1 MGCAREGALPV
12 VFGGP
17 YILGIGTVLIIDNDA
32 DIRSF
37 LSAVIEHWGF
47 DVVTAESGAA
57 GVVLAG
63 NIEPALILL
72 DLNMPGMTGFAAARK
87 IRENPKNK
95 TTPILAV
102 TALEKAENRD
112 EAHMAGCNAV
122 VSKPIDRDRL
132 YQAMVRLIG
141 QWDS

>member
-1 MGCAREGALPV
+1 M
-12 VFGGP
+12 
-17 YILGIGTVLIIDNDA
+17 GIGTVLIIDNDA

-63 NIEPALILL
+63 DIEPALILL

-112 EAHMAGCNAV
+112 EAHMA
-122 VSKPIDRDRL
+122 
-132 YQAMVRLIG
+132 
-141 QWDS
+141 

>member
-1 MGCAREGALPV
+1 M
-12 VFGGP
+12 
-17 YILGIGTVLIIDNDA
+17 
-32 DIRSF
+32 
-37 LSAVIEHWGF
+37 IEEWGF

-63 NIEPALILL
+63 DIEPALILL

-102 TALEKAENRD
+102 TALENAENRD
-112 EAHMAGCNAV
+112 EANMAGCNAV